1 MGKKEQVP
9 ALRDLYAGFF
19 VGGGR
24 RLAGVVLPMYR
35 STNSVCVCV
44 CSVYCGGVQL
54 RSLLVSVEE
63 SRL

>member
-24 RLAGVVLPMYR
+24 RLAGVVLPL
-35 STNSVCVCV
+35 
-44 CSVYCGGVQL
+44 GD
-54 RSLLVSVEE
+54 
-63 SRL
+63 